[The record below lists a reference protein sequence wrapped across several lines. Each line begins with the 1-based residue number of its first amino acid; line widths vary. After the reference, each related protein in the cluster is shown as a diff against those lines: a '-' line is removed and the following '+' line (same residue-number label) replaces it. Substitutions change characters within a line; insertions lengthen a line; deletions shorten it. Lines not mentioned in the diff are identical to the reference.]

1 MEIINELSTRIE
13 QGRSTTDQNAR
24 SGYYKDALD
33 LVMQLAVEL
42 PTYQRQDM
50 FAYNERYIDVNTFN
64 KDLSSYKGLTSDI
77 NLLSLVVKEK

>member
-1 MEIINELSTRIE
+1 
-13 QGRSTTDQNAR
+13 
-24 SGYYKDALD
+24 
-33 LVMQLAVEL
+33 
-42 PTYQRQDM
+42 M